1 MSGFTGSLPSEE
13 TRSYSTSMAIE
24 EASKLASIRKR
35 DNIPRVEVDTERM
48 GEFAA
53 GFYNLPKHIMAK
65 IIKNIA

>member
-1 MSGFTGSLPSEE
+1 
-13 TRSYSTSMAIE
+13 MAIK
-24 EASKLASIRKR
+24 EAAKLASMSKP
-35 DNIPRVEVDTERM
+35 DDMPRIEVDTERM